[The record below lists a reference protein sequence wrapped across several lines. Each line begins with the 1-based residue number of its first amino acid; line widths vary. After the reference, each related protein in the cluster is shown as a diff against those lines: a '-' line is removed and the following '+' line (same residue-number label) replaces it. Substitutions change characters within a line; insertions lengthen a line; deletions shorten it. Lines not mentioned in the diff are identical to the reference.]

1 LRIRINQELKRRHL
15 ASLCYFILS
24 LLLTSCSL
32 ETERPLRI
40 GSNNWIGYQPLYLA
54 QKLGHYEETQVKLIE
69 LTSSSEVIHAL
80 RNGNLEGA
88 GLTLDEALTVIED
101 GADLKVILVLDFSMG
116 ADALLAKPEISSLAE
131 LRDKRVAVEYTAVGA
146 ILLDGALQKAGV
158 NVTEVDLVS
167 CMLDE
172 HLACYSSVDA
182 IVTFEPVKTQLLNK
196 GARLLF
202 DSSQIPGRIID
213 VLVVPEKTL
222 VTHPRSLQQLI
233 SGYFKARKYLEAEPN
248 AAANLVATRQ
258 ELTAAEVL
266 TAYDGL
272 HLPSLEENHSL
283 LSGKP
288 IPLQRTAASLVQL
301 MLKKNLLKYPVPV
314 DDLIESRFL
323 PGSNP

>member
-1 LRIRINQELKRRHL
+1 
-15 ASLCYFILS
+15 
-24 LLLTSCSL
+24 L